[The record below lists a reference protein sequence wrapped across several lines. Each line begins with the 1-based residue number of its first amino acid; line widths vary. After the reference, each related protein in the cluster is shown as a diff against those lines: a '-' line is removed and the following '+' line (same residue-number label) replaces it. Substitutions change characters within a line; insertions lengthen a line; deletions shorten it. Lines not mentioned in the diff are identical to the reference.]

1 MIHFKLHSYLVASL
15 FSGCCLWFAAC
26 SEDPGLPVEIT
37 DPIEVPSD
45 DGKIVIEIPAG
56 GLQIPRCKVLS
67 ITPILAGEETY
78 EMQWS
83 IGDSVISSQK
93 ELEFIALNPGQY
105 SITLQATNSEQ
116 KKSTLNF
123 TVTVKQEEKNYS
135 PYITSIPEYKPAPGQ
150 FVNELPKY
158 EEGDTQRAIN
168 QKVLEAIGYNTRG
181 MITLGGYGG
190 YVICGFDHTIVNVPG
205 QYDLK
210 ILGNAFH
217 ANANPNPEAPEEGGS
232 CEPGI
237 VMVAYDRNKNGIADT
252 DEWYELAGSE
262 YTKETTL
269 KNYQITY
276 YRPDEYHEPVEAPE
290 DEQSWN
296 TDAEYI
302 AWQDN
307 RSMQGFMP
315 KNIYHRQDYYP
326 KWLEENEL
334 SFKGTLLPNNAKDE
348 SGEGKYWVLYAYPWG
363 YADNGLNVDE
373 TSNFNIEW
381 AVDAE
386 GNPVHL
392 PGIDF
397 VKIYTGVNQ
406 YCGWLGETSTEVMG
420 INDLHLLNN

>member
-334 SFKGTLLPNNAKDE
+334 SFKGILLPNNAKDE